1 MRLLSL
7 LAGGLVLVVPPML
20 MPMASDVPLGTV
32 MAGILGI
39 VMVASTFFY
48 VGAAGRKMRRGGQAR
63 IVGAALLMVPAIA
76 ALATIATRHDEPL
89 LWGSG
94 ALLVFTIVLLLHFV
108 IMPTLDARQRP
119 MREHERERQEP
130 SVILM
135 PVPAAD

>member
-32 MAGILGI
+32 MAGIFGI

-48 VGAAGRKMRRGGQAR
+48 VGAAGRKMRRGGQPR

-76 ALATIATRHDEPL
+76 ALATIATRQDEAL

-94 ALLVFTIVLLLHFV
+94 ALLVFTIVLFLHFV
-108 IMPTLDARQRP
+108 IMPALDPHQRP
-119 MREHERERQEP
+119 MRDRERQEP
-130 SVILM
+130 SAVLM

>member
-20 MPMASDVPLGTV
+20 MPMATDVPLGTV

-76 ALATIATRHDEPL
+76 ALATIATRRDEPL

-94 ALLVFTIVLLLHFV
+94 ALLVFTIVLFLHFV
-108 IMPTLDARQRP
+108 IMPTLDPRQRP
-119 MREHERERQEP
+119 MREHERERLEP
-130 SVILM
+130 SAI
-135 PVPAAD
+135 

>member
-32 MAGILGI
+32 MTGILGI

-48 VGAAGRKMRRGGQAR
+48 VGAAGRKMRRGGKAR

-108 IMPTLDARQRP
+108 IMPTLDPRQRP
-119 MREHERERQEP
+119 MREHERERLEP
-130 SVILM
+130 SAILM

>member
-20 MPMASDVPLGTV
+20 MPMASDVPFGTV

-63 IVGAALLMVPAIA
+63 IVGATLLMVPAIA
-76 ALATIATRHDEPL
+76 ALATIATRRDEPL

-94 ALLVFTIVLLLHFV
+94 ALLVFTIVLFLHFV
-108 IMPTLDARQRP
+108 IMPTLDPHQRP
-119 MREHERERQEP
+119 MRDHERERQEP
-130 SVILM
+130 SAILM
-135 PVPAAD
+135 PMPVTD